1 MVMSA
6 SSAAPSSSGGAG
18 RPGPARRRP
27 GEFGGSRKFTPRR
40 KVCQFCVDKI
50 KEVDYKDLVRLRRFL
65 SERGKI
71 EPRRKTGT
79 CAAHQRS
86 LTVALKRARQ
96 LALLPFT
103 AEHIRVT
110 GVLVR
115 EPGHHG
121 FGRSWLPRL
130 GNDIGIKDDHFP
142 LRRRMAA
149 DIGKVY
155 PQLAEAPIEYT
166 WSGTMGYAIHKMPQI
181 GMVQPGVWIAS
192 AFGGHGLNTTAI
204 AGELVA
210 AAMVEQDDRWRLF
223 IPFGL
228 VWAALLLFTA
238 DGATRHRRQLALAT
252 EASAA

>member
-1 MVMSA
+1 MSA
-6 SSAAPSSSGGAG
+6 PAAPATPSAPSGGAPGG
-18 RPGPARRRP
+18 RPSPGRRRP

-86 LTVALKRARQ
+86 LNVALKRARQ

-115 EPGHHG
+115 EPGAPPFRG
-121 FGRSWLPRL
+121 ARPRPADVD
-130 GNDIGIKDDHFP
+130 GTAPAEPSPNGAE
-142 LRRRMAA
+142 AA
-149 DIGKVY
+149 PPDAPAQAAAAPEAPAAAAVA
-155 PQLAEAPIEYT
+155 AEAP
-166 WSGTMGYAIHKMPQI
+166 AP
-181 GMVQPGVWIAS
+181 
-192 AFGGHGLNTTAI
+192 
-204 AGELVA
+204 VA
-210 AAMVEQDDRWRLF
+210 APAPD
-223 IPFGL
+223 
-228 VWAALLLFTA
+228 A
-238 DGATRHRRQLALAT
+238 
-252 EASAA
+252 